1 MAARSRNDVTS
12 TCCETIAWCA
22 RSGIARAPYRSQ
34 APPPERAI
42 NSVVVKAATTL
53 FYCLESGA
61 AQGGAMQGAELRM
74 FVGALVLMTT
84 VLGVLVGIGSSPA
97 AMLQRSEPATS
108 WVSSVRAVDE
118 ALQRDD
124 VSAAVRA
131 WRDAYGI
138 ALASRRWEA
147 MIDVGDAFLRVS
159 ATDRSRDGGK

>member
-1 MAARSRNDVTS
+1 
-12 TCCETIAWCA
+12 
-22 RSGIARAPYRSQ
+22 
-34 APPPERAI
+34 
-42 NSVVVKAATTL
+42 
-53 FYCLESGA
+53 
-61 AQGGAMQGAELRM
+61 MQGAELRMLRM

-147 MIDVGDAFLRVS
+147 MIDVANKARVS
-159 ATDRSRDGGK
+159 MNNNGQGRRVTLYPGGGQNYDGPRFLSGRRKQEAQPSHRRHRH

>member
-1 MAARSRNDVTS
+1 
-12 TCCETIAWCA
+12 
-22 RSGIARAPYRSQ
+22 
-34 APPPERAI
+34 
-42 NSVVVKAATTL
+42 
-53 FYCLESGA
+53 
-61 AQGGAMQGAELRM
+61 MQGAELRMLRM

-159 ATDRSRDGGK
+159 ATDRSRDGGKPNARQAYLMALLRAQSAGSARGVRRAGDAFAALGDHEVAAQCARIASRMSAGS